1 MAEKEGEAEK
11 AKVEAPPGPVIS
23 DQEKDWAQAALT
35 DFNRNSYG
43 SCLQHLLKL
52 EASRPQDTKVA
63 HNKAIVEYYK
73 SDLKKTDQFRK
84 NMNLVCSQVSHIS
97 VECLLTSL
105 KHGGYYVYHL
115 L

>member
-1 MAEKEGEAEK
+1 MAEKEGEVEK
-11 AKVEAPPGPVIS
+11 AKVEAPAGPVIS

-35 DFNRNSYG
+35 DFNRNSYS

-84 NMNLVCSQVSHIS
+84 NMNLVCSQVSRIS
-97 VECLLTSL
+97 MDCLLTL
-105 KHGGYYVYHL
+105 
-115 L
+115 